1 MGQKSRLQ
9 ITAAEQVIKG
19 IRRAPRLKFQTS
31 MDCCFDS
38 GLTYVNE
45 H

>member
-9 ITAAEQVIKG
+9 ITAAEQATKG

-31 MDCCFDS
+31 MDCCLES
-38 GLTYVNE
+38 VLTYVNE